1 MARRG
6 AAALSATSPTPRDRA
21 AAPDDRHHGAP
32 VPFVPERFARVDEG
46 GAATSR
52 RAGRPA
58 PRAVA
63 QGSAEVPAD
72 VVAELASSAGSD
84 WGVLRARVTERMG
97 AALAAFERERYRDV
111 LRMLRPVVDAVPS
124 APTPRELLG
133 LSHYRLGNW
142 RAALHQLDAFAA
154 LSGSSDQDPVRMD
167 CHRALGHHSRVRA
180 LWDELRR
187 SSPEPDVLVEGRLVL
202 AGAIA
207 DRGELGEAVRILA
220 EAGAGKAV
228 RRPADRHVRQ
238 WYALADLLER
248 SGDLVTARS
257 LFARVAATDPDA
269 YDVASRLETLGG
281 PPLRPGSPT
290 GGSRPSKGGRGTR

>member
-1 MARRG
+1 M
-6 AAALSATSPTPRDRA
+6 
-21 AAPDDRHHGAP
+21 
-32 VPFVPERFARVDEG
+32 PERFARVDEG
-46 GAATSR
+46 GEATRR
-52 RAGRPA
+52 RAVRPEPREAA
-58 PRAVA
+58 PSGAD
-63 QGSAEVPAD
+63 VPAD
-72 VVAELASSAGSD
+72 VVAELASAAGPD
-84 WGVLRARVTERMG
+84 WGTLRARVTERMA
-97 AALAAFERERYRDV
+97 AALAAYERERYRDA

-133 LSHYRLGNW
+133 LCHYRLGNW

-187 SSPEPDVLVEGRLVL
+187 SSPEADVLVEGRLVL
-202 AGAIA
+202 AGATA
-207 DRGELGEAVRILA
+207 DRGELAEAVRILA
-220 EAGAGKAV
+220 DAGAGKAV

-269 YDVASRLETLGG
+269 YDVASRMEALGG
-281 PPLRPGSPT
+281 PPLRSGPSKGVP
-290 GGSRPSKGGRGTR
+290 RPSKGRRGTR